1 MVNEMPDTG
10 ESGSGDVDPGEIA
23 EDQFDES
30 YDPGP
35 DTSGAQGEDQ
45 AGPPGPVNWNLL
57 TADAAEEEWLALNE
71 WVHWLR
77 HTYGLPVAVVPPFWH
92 RHPEL
97 VWELSA
103 LHIHWLCAIH
113 PEAKGS
119 AMLVWHRDF
128 TEAQERLRHWTAAC
142 GTRLNTDRPTRRI
155 AWPGEPDTDPIED
168 TAISNREED
177 FVEYMHADVQARR
190 AEEDAFY
197 RDLVGEVG

>member
-1 MVNEMPDTG
+1 MVDELPDTG
-10 ESGSGDVDPGEIA
+10 EVDPGEAA
-23 EDQFDES
+23 EDEFDES
-30 YDPGP
+30 YDPDSDAP
-35 DTSGAQGEDQ
+35 AADDDA

-77 HTYGLPVAVVPPFWH
+77 HTYGLPVAVIPPFWH

-142 GTRLNTDRPTRRI
+142 GTRLTTDRPTRRI

-168 TAISNREED
+168 IIIPNREED
-177 FVEYMHADVQARR
+177 FVEYMHADVEARRR
-190 AEEDAFY
+190 AEDQFIAG
-197 RDLVGEVG
+197 LVLSTGEVP

>member
-1 MVNEMPDTG
+1 MVDELPEMG
-10 ESGSGDVDPGEIA
+10 NVDPGEVA
-23 EDQFDES
+23 EDEFDES
-30 YDPGP
+30 YDP
-35 DTSGAQGEDQ
+35 DTEPSTAEDEGM

-77 HTYGLPVAVVPPFWH
+77 HTYGLPVAVCPPFWH
-92 RHPEL
+92 RHPAL

-142 GTRLNTDRPTRRI
+142 GTRLTTDRPTRRI
-155 AWPGEPDTDPIED
+155 AWPGERDTDPID
-168 TAISNREED
+168 DIVIPNREED
-177 FVEYMHADVQARR
+177 FVEYMHADVEARR
-190 AEEDAFY
+190 LAEDQFIAG
-197 RDLVGEVG
+197 LVLSTGEMP

>member
-1 MVNEMPDTG
+1 MVDELPDTG
-10 ESGSGDVDPGEIA
+10 EVDPGEVA
-23 EDQFDES
+23 EDEFDES
-30 YDPGP
+30 YDP
-35 DTSGAQGEDQ
+35 DTDTPGAQGEDQ
-45 AGPPGPVNWNLL
+45 SGPPGPVNWN
-57 TADAAEEEWLALNE
+57 LNE

-77 HTYGLPVAVVPPFWH
+77 HTYGLPVAVIPPFWH

-128 TEAQERLRHWTAAC
+128 TDAQERLRHWTAAC

-168 TAISNREED
+168 TVIPNREED
-177 FVEYMHADVQARR
+177 FVEYMHADVEARRR
-190 AEEDAFY
+190 AEDQFIAG
-197 RDLVGEVG
+197 LVLSTGEVL